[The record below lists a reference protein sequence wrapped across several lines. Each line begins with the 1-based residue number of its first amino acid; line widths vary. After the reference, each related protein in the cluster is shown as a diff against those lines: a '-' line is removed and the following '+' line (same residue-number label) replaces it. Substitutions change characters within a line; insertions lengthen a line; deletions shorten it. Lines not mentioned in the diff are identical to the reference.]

1 MTGGVLPGWTTINTC
16 MSYDAFKKN
25 MVIINLFVLVR
36 VTSVNVFDFCTVM
49 SQKTNLCHILHCIKA
64 WYTSEALFLVCVCLF
79 VFLLIYANVR
89 I

>member
-36 VTSVNVFDFCTVM
+36 VTSVNVFD
-49 SQKTNLCHILHCIKA
+49 LCRK
-64 WYTSEALFLVCVCLF
+64 
-79 VFLLIYANVR
+79 LICAIFYIVLRHGIPVR
-89 I
+89 HFF